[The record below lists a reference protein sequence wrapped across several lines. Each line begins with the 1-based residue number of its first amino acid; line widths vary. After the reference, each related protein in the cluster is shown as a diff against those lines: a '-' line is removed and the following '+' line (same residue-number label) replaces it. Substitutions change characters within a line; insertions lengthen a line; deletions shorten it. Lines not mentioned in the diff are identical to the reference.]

1 MSRKI
6 LEDFAGLLDR
16 LELVESQ
23 VAALNKRASES
34 DKHLQSLIAA
44 VERLCDSTT
53 ARPSA
58 PDLPFE
64 AELNDAVKRG
74 IS

>member
-16 LELVESQ
+16 IEFLESQ

-44 VERLCDSTT
+44 VERLCDST
-53 ARPSA
+53 ASRHSA

-64 AELNDAVKRG
+64 AELKDAVKRG
-74 IS
+74 I

>member
-6 LEDFAGLLDR
+6 LEDVAGLLDR

-23 VAALNKRASES
+23 VAALNN
-34 DKHLQSLIAA
+34 HMQSLIGA
-44 VERLCDSTT
+44 VERLCNTT
-53 ARPSA
+53 GRE
-58 PDLPFE
+58 LPFE

-74 IS
+74 I